1 MQEPKYKILVIDD
14 EPGYRKFYNKIL
26 TKTFAAEVIEA
37 ADPKVAFEYLK
48 NNDNPDLILLD
59 MQMPVMDGHT
69 ALKKIRSNTKTK
81 DIPVIAATAL
91 NTTELVAG
99 LLKLKISD
107 YIVKPTNSQIAIQKI
122 KKVLDSIE

>member
-26 TKTFAAEVIEA
+26 TKTFSAEVIEA
-37 ADPKVAFEYLK
+37 CNPKDAFDYLK
-48 NNDNPDLILLD
+48 GNDNPDLILLD

-69 ALKKIRSNTKTK
+69 ALRKIRGNPKTK
-81 DIPVIAATAL
+81 EIPVIAATAL
-91 NTTELVAG
+91 NTPELVAG
-99 LLKLKISD
+99 LLKLNISD

-122 KKVLDSIE
+122 KKVLDNIE